1 MKRST
6 VEQAAQTRLLLLT
19 KLREHQTPISLQELG
34 LNLGGDTVL
43 SQRTLKEAAW
53 QLVEEGKAKFNSTWD
68 LEIM

>member
-6 VEQAAQTRLLLLT
+6 VEQAAQTRHLLLT

-34 LNLGGDTVL
+34 LDLGGDNVL

-53 QLVEEGKAKFNSTWD
+53 QLVEEGKVRFNSTWD
-68 LEIM
+68 LEIV